1 MSAQVRT
8 ETAGAHSHLYRQHS
22 TQLQQLQKGCKA
34 NWLYACQS
42 KPLAEMLS
50 FRISIGL
57 AVSSAAVE
65 ARGIPF
71 SYKCR
76 FHISVISPC
85 CSVALSVSRR
95 SAVVVA
101 LSLATKR
108 VSCSTAACQHQ
119 TCLFAWQ
126 QPLIISRTG
135 WQQEIRQ
142 SFAKQHCDQSVDPEW
157 HMGRICFGGRSPIA
171 FLVSTSVHAVQ
182 DLEGRPNLLQRRRRK
197 KRRKRR
203 SQSRAN
209 QAMKWPLKHGQ
220 NGPNGKPIFGML
232 IATSG

>member
-1 MSAQVRT
+1 MASPSASGCHIHWHSGQLSAQVRT
-8 ETAGAHSHLYRQHS
+8 ETAGAHTHLYRQHS
-22 TQLQQLQKGCKA
+22 TQLQQLHKGCKA

-65 ARGIPF
+65 ARSIPF

-76 FHISVISPC
+76 FHIIVISPC

-108 VSCSTAACQHQ
+108 VSRSTAACQHQ

-135 WQQEIRQ
+135 LLT
-142 SFAKQHCDQSVDPEW
+142 AGLVGNKKL
-157 HMGRICFGGRSPIA
+157 GRVLLNSIVTSLLTLSGTWVEF
-171 FLVSTSVHAVQ
+171 VSEAEVPSHF
-182 DLEGRPNLLQRRRRK
+182 
-197 KRRKRR
+197 
-203 SQSRAN
+203 
-209 QAMKWPLKHGQ
+209 W
-220 NGPNGKPIFGML
+220 
-232 IATSG
+232 